1 MRKTTFQ
8 ELLAM
13 TTTTKK
19 KEKNILKASVLSGYS
34 RSSYYYRSKQ
44 QPTISSSSS
53 NSRSNRNRNPGD
65 SAEKEAA
72 LLEAIEKVA
81 LEYPSYGV
89 RRITAMLHR
98 RGITTS
104 RKKVYHLMKLANLVR
119 KKSVRKHVIIKRILT
134 VAERPDQ
141 LWQQDITYIWCGHD
155 GWCYL
160 FSILDCF
167 TREWL
172 VYTFSTYCGT
182 DEAIR
187 TLEMAVLERFPDR
200 FIPSPPLSSDAY
212 LVTTRSDGG
221 SQYTSARFVSTLKV
235 YGIRQEVTGKNR
247 PDQNAYIEAFHRSIK
262 EDCIWQHD
270 FQTFQEAN
278 MVIHKFFHDY
288 NWNRPHSSLKYMTP
302 KEFYAMV
309 SGGNN

>member
-1 MRKTTFQ
+1 MRKTAFQ
-8 ELLAM
+8 ELMAM
-13 TTTTKK
+13 MAKK
-19 KEKNILKASVLSGYS
+19 KRKNSVLKASVLSGYS
-34 RSSYYYRSKQ
+34 RSSYYYRPKQ
-44 QPTISSSSS
+44 GQHVISSDSNTSKNHHSDSS
-53 NSRSNRNRNPGD
+53 G
-65 SAEKEAA
+65 ETEAA
-72 LLEAIEKVA
+72 LLEIIEKVA

-89 RRITAMLHR
+89 RRVTVMLR
-98 RGITTS
+98 RRSGIAAN
-104 RKKVYHLMKLANLVR
+104 RKKVYRLMKLANLVR
-119 KKSVRKHVIIKRILT
+119 KKSVRKHVIMKRILT
-134 VAERPDQ
+134 VPERPDQ

-172 VYTFSTYCGT
+172 AYTFSTYCGT
-182 DEAIR
+182 DEAIK
-187 TLEMAVLERFPDR
+187 TLEMAVLERFPDGVV
-200 FIPSPPLSSDAY
+200 PSPSRTDM
-212 LVTTRSDGG
+212 VTTRSDGG
-221 SQYTSARFVSTLKV
+221 SQYTSARFVNTLKV
-235 YGIRQEVTGKNR
+235 YGIKQEVTGKNR

-270 FQTFQEAN
+270 FQTFQEAKH
-278 MVIHKFFHDY
+278 VIDKFFHDY

>member
-1 MRKTTFQ
+1 MRKTTFD
-8 ELLAM
+8 ELLIM
-13 TTTTKK
+13 NKG
-19 KEKNILKASVLSGYS
+19 KNVLKASVLSGYS
-34 RSSYYYRSKQ
+34 RSSYYYRPKQ
-44 QPTISSSSS
+44 QPAINS
-53 NSRSNRNRNPGD
+53 ND
-65 SAEKEAA
+65 SIEAEAA

-89 RRITAMLHR
+89 RRITVMLR
-98 RGITTS
+98 RRSGITAN
-104 RKKVYHLMKLANLVR
+104 RKKVYRFMKLANLVR
-119 KKSVRKHVIIKRILT
+119 KKSVRKHVIMKRILT
-134 VAERPDQ
+134 VPERPDQ
-141 LWQQDITYIWCGHD
+141 LWQQDITYIWCGCD

-172 VYTFSTYCGT
+172 AYTFSTYCGT
-182 DEAIR
+182 DEAIK
-187 TLEMAVLERFPDR
+187 TLEMAVLERFPDGVVP
-200 FIPSPPLSSDAY
+200 PSPPHTD

-221 SQYTSARFVSTLKV
+221 SQYTSARFVNTLKV
-235 YGIRQEVTGKNR
+235 YGIKQEVTGKNR
-247 PDQNAYIEAFHRSIK
+247 PDQNAYIEAFHKSIK

-270 FQTFQEAN
+270 FQTFQEAKH
-278 MVIHKFFHDY
+278 VIDKFFHDY

>member
-1 MRKTTFQ
+1 MRKAAFQ
-8 ELLAM
+8 ELM
-13 TTTTKK
+13 MMMM
-19 KEKNILKASVLSGYS
+19 KENNVLKASALSGYP
-34 RSSYYYRSKQ
+34 RSSYYYRPKQ
-44 QPTISSSSS
+44 STAIIIS
-53 NSRSNRNRNPGD
+53 RRNRRND
-65 SAEKEAA
+65 LAEAAA

-98 RGITTS
+98 SGIITN
-104 RKKVYHLMKLANLVR
+104 RKKVYRFMKLANLVR

-134 VAERPDQ
+134 AVPERPDQ

-160 FSILDCF
+160 FSILDCY

-172 VYTFSTYCGT
+172 AYTFSTYCGT
-182 DEAIR
+182 DEAIK
-187 TLEMAVLERFPDR
+187 TLENAVLERFPDR
-200 FIPSPPLSSDAY
+200 VIPSHPDLA
-212 LVTTRSDGG
+212 TRSDGG

-235 YGIRQEVTGKNR
+235 YGIRHEVTGKNR
-247 PDQNAYIEAFHRSIK
+247 PDQNAYIEAFHKSLK

-270 FQTFQEAN
+270 FQTFQEADL
-278 MVIHKFFHDY
+278 VISKFFHDY

-302 KEFYAMV
+302 KEFYAMIN
-309 SGGNN
+309 GGNN

>member
-1 MRKTTFQ
+1 
-8 ELLAM
+8 
-13 TTTTKK
+13 
-19 KEKNILKASVLSGYS
+19 LSGYS
-34 RSSYYYRSKQ
+34 RSSYYYRPKQ
-44 QPTISSSSS
+44 GQHVISSDSNTSKNHHSDSS
-53 NSRSNRNRNPGD
+53 G
-65 SAEKEAA
+65 ETEAA
-72 LLEAIEKVA
+72 LLEIIEKVA

-89 RRITAMLHR
+89 RRVTVMLR
-98 RGITTS
+98 RRSGIAAN
-104 RKKVYHLMKLANLVR
+104 RKKVYRLMKLANLVR
-119 KKSVRKHVIIKRILT
+119 KKSVRKHVIMKRILT
-134 VAERPDQ
+134 VPERPDQ

-172 VYTFSTYCGT
+172 AYTFSTYCGT
-182 DEAIR
+182 DEAIK
-187 TLEMAVLERFPDR
+187 TLEMAVLERFPDGVV
-200 FIPSPPLSSDAY
+200 PSPSPSPSRTDM
-212 LVTTRSDGG
+212 VTTRSDGG
-221 SQYTSARFVSTLKV
+221 SQYTSARFVNTLKV
-235 YGIRQEVTGKNR
+235 YGIKQEVTGKNR

-270 FQTFQEAN
+270 FQTFQEAKH
-278 MVIHKFFHDY
+278 VIDKFFHDY